1 MYNKLDISGLVQ
13 SKLKLK
19 IQNFKQKTEN
29 SLTNYIQNIK
39 IRAISKE
46 SVKNGREIID
56 NLMDWNSP
64 IEKGGRK

>member
-1 MYNKLDISGLVQ
+1 MDISGLVQ
-13 SKLKLK
+13 SKLKLR

-29 SLTNYIQNIK
+29 SLTNYIWNIK

-46 SVKNGREIID
+46 SVKNGREIIE

>member
-1 MYNKLDISGLVQ
+1 MDISGMVQ

-39 IRAISKE
+39 IKAISKE
-46 SVKNGREIID
+46 SVKNGREIIE
-56 NLMDWNSP
+56 NLMHWNSP

>member
-1 MYNKLDISGLVQ
+1 MDISGMVQ

-46 SVKNGREIID
+46 SVKNGREIIE
-56 NLMDWNSP
+56 NLMYWNSP

>member
-1 MYNKLDISGLVQ
+1 MDISGMVQ

-46 SVKNGREIID
+46 SVKNGREIIE
-56 NLMDWNSP
+56 NLMHWNSP

>member
-1 MYNKLDISGLVQ
+1 MDISGMVQ

-39 IRAISKE
+39 IKAISKE
-46 SVKNGREIID
+46 SVKNGREIIE
-56 NLMDWNSP
+56 NLMHWNSP
-64 IEKGGRK
+64 IKKGGRK